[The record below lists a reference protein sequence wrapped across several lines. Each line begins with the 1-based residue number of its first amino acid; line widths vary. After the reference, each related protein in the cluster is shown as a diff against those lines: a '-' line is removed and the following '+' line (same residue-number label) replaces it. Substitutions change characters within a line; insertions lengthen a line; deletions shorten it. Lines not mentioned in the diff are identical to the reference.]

1 MRKSLIAAAA
11 LALAVAGCGSTGQSA
26 PSAPSG
32 KSDSYKAGYSSGSP
46 NGNAY
51 GQVSLG
57 VGVTSGNNHRDVCY
71 LDYRDS
77 TGNQVHPW
85 NQSDYIEGCM
95 QALQDHPP
103 TKNPLFTP

>member
-11 LALAVAGCGSTGQSA
+11 LALAVAGCGTGQSA

-32 KSDSYKAGYSSGSP
+32 KSDSYKAGYASGSA

-51 GQVSLG
+51 GKASMG
-57 VGVTSGNNHRDVCY
+57 VGMTSGNNNRDVCY
-71 LDYRDS
+71 LDYLDA

-103 TKNPLFTP
+103 TKNPLLTP

>member
-11 LALAVAGCGSTGQSA
+11 LALAVAGCGTGQSA

-32 KSDSYKAGYSSGSP
+32 KSDSYKAGYASGSP

-51 GQVSLG
+51 GKASMG
-57 VGVTSGNNHRDVCY
+57 VGMTSGNNNRDVCY
-71 LDYRDS
+71 LDYLDA

-103 TKNPLFTP
+103 TKNPLLTP